1 MIDKEWQDGDDS
13 KLFDDGYRQGV
24 IDAYNYVVDEL
35 GFEMFDTSM
44 LERLGVTPQP
54 GELSDEPQD
63 D

>member
-1 MIDKEWQDGDDS
+1 MSKQQDGY
-13 KLFDDGYRQGV
+13 YRQGV
-24 IDAYNYVVDEL
+24 LDAYNYMVDEL
-35 GFEMFDTSM
+35 GFEMFDTNM